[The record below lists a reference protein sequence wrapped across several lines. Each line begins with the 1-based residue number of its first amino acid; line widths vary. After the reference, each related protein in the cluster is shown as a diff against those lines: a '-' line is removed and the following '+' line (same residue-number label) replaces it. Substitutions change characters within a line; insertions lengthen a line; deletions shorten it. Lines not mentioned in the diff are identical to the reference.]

1 MKKNL
6 INILFELIYG
16 LYILNNRLNIIHN
29 DIHFGNIIFKEL
41 KKSEKKIYTI
51 NNMDILKQRNFRLC
65 IYDFD
70 YSYFQG
76 YNNPGIDIPDEHGRI
91 NKSNPL
97 TILDKG
103 RDIYNLGNDLISLNN
118 LEKILGPGNFML
130 LFEDDSEDGT
140 VNILKLLFDSD
151 KIIQNLKNARKLANE
166 NNQFWNRYCN
176 ATPIDFYVY
185 RASNPYG
192 YMSFCDKLPD
202 SYNVDKITPD
212 KVLLRFLKN
221 NRVRKDI
228 LEIKTIDPL
237 FKKFLKNF

>member
-1 MKKNL
+1 
-6 INILFELIYG
+6 
-16 LYILNNRLNIIHN
+16 
-29 DIHFGNIIFKEL
+29 
-41 KKSEKKIYTI
+41 
-51 NNMDILKQRNFRLC
+51 MDILKQRNFRLC

-97 TILDKG
+97 TPLDKG

-118 LEKILGPGNFML
+118 LEKILGPDNFML
-130 LFEDDSEDGT
+130 LFEDDSEDGI

-176 ATPIDFYVY
+176 ATPIDLCVS
-185 RASNPYG
+185 ASNPYG
-192 YMSFCDKLPD
+192 YMSFCDKPQTVIML
-202 SYNVDKITPD
+202 
-212 KVLLRFLKN
+212 
-221 NRVRKDI
+221 
-228 LEIKTIDPL
+228 IK
-237 FKKFLKNF
+237 